1 MSAEDSSPAPVP
13 VPDLDLSIVIPAYRE
28 AAKIRTDIEAAVDFL
43 RTERI
48 AGEVIV
54 VDDGSPDDTAAVARA
69 ESERF
74 PEVRVLSYTPNRG
87 KGHALRYGMTRT
99 RGRNVLFADA
109 GLCVPYRIAKIALAM
124 LDMRM
129 CDVAHGSRRMR
140 GSVKRSQPLYRQI
153 GSRMFGIVVHAFMG
167 IPLYIS
173 DTQCGFKAYRRDVA
187 HRLYGAAFTDGFM
200 FDTEIILRALDAGYT
215 ILEFPVVWE
224 NDADTRFNPR
234 TGSLRL
240 LRELLIIR
248 KGLRSKTQPAMESAV
263 VEREA

>member
-1 MSAEDSSPAPVP
+1 VTAPSDVS
-13 VPDLDLSIVIPAYRE
+13 DYDLSIVIPAYKE
-28 AAKIRTDIEAAVDFL
+28 AAKISRDVEAAFEFL
-43 RTERI
+43 DAERI
-48 AGEVIV
+48 HGEVIV

-69 ESERF
+69 TTCRPGF
-74 PEVRVLSYTPNRG
+74 RVLSYTPNRG
-87 KGHALRYGMTRT
+87 KGHALRYGIART

-109 GLCVPYRIAKIALAM
+109 GLCVPYSIAKIAVAM

-153 GSRMFGIVVHAFMG
+153 GSRVFGIVVHGFMG

-187 HRLYGAAFTDGFM
+187 QRLYGAAFTDGFM
-200 FDTEIILRALDAGYT
+200 FDTEIILRALNEGYT

-240 LRELLIIR
+240 LRELLVIR
-248 KGLRSKTQPAMESAV
+248 KGLRNNAQVPLESAV
-263 VEREA
+263 VERNA